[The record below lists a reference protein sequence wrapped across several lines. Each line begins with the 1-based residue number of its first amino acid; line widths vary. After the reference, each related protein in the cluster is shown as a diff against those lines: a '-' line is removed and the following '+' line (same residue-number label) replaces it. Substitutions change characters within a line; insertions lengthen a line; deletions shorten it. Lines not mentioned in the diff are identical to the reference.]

1 MTRRDFVVP
10 VPEDRLVRIGS
21 LSHKPSSGD
30 EVVGEGRHKAYIRGV
45 GSLPSGGG
53 AFSEVMM
60 LSPNL
65 WIWRASNQRSTS
77 DSTAIAIPFID
88 HFICRLHC
96 FLAIRFPV
104 VPLHL
109 AGGDRALEVRR
120 ALLPSDEA
128 HRSTFTR

>member
-1 MTRRDFVVP
+1 VEEERAIGVRALNVNPIFFDKIVSEGGTEHDVA
-10 VPEDRLVRIGS
+10 RLLSKGS
-21 LSHKPSSGD
+21 ASASAND
-30 EVVGEGRHKAYIRGV
+30 
-45 GSLPSGGG
+45 
-53 AFSEVMM
+53 VMM